1 MFVSSRFL
9 HTNLKSVHE
18 FFCHSATIDL
28 FGSNNPLS
36 FISSRQ
42 VPRPAPGSTQPSCS
56 LQISSITCSILFASF
71 SVKLESKT
79 SFLYRSQAS
88 LYGFRGQGPRAVVK
102 LRSAEVGEKYP
113 TKIATQA
120 PTGEDWTSDIS
131 QGQQAVNLFVV
142 SSDRRYGKFT
152 LQVYTSN
159 TLTETTA
166 ITVTEATNE

>member
-1 MFVSSRFL
+1 MAGCGALYS
-9 HTNLKSVHE
+9 KPD
-18 FFCHSATIDL
+18 I
-28 FGSNNPLS
+28 
-36 FISSRQ
+36 
-42 VPRPAPGSTQPSCS
+42 
-56 LQISSITCSILFASF
+56 SITADLKDGGWIR
-71 SVKLESKT
+71 SVTTEPAT
-79 SFLYRSQAS
+79 
-88 LYGFRGQGPRAVVK
+88 QGPRAVVK